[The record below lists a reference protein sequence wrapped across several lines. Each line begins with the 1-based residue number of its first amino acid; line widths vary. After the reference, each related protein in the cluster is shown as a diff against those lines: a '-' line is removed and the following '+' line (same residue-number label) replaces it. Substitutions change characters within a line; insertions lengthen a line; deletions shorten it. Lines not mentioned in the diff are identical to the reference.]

1 MSIKRSFI
9 DEGLTTVLFQLFTCV
24 AFFCPEWGQAQ
35 HYAFRSYGVEVGL
48 PQSQIEDLLEDRYG
62 RLWAATL
69 GGLVRWNGHQFEVWD
84 ERKGLVN
91 NRVHRLLLTTD
102 NYLWCITERGV
113 SRFDGQRFTSF
124 SQKEGFPHGVAF
136 KVWLGKSGKDW
147 WAWVRTEYGE
157 VKLIHYENGRF
168 QEKKL
173 PLGLYSVSGYL
184 PDLLMDARQH
194 LWISNVHGLFYSA
207 PESGRSD
214 TVWLAPKPKDGKEV
228 FPLVKRLLWAG
239 DAGSVIL
246 SMEVATDSF
255 VVYRAH
261 TDGTMEVLPES
272 DEVSIAVKLFRDKK
286 GFYWWILRDGSL
298 ICTHEGRVKYR
309 WDEAHGLP
317 VNSINFIYQDSRGD
331 FWIGT
336 NNNQLLFYQEDS
348 FLHYGEPEGLA
359 RGEVWSIAEDK
370 QNNIWIGT
378 SGSLG
383 LYHYDEEAERMVR
396 AESKQVLPF
405 LGRVTAIIPLND
417 DTLLLGTHYGLWE
430 YNVRTGQFI
439 NAGGKYGLE
448 GAKQIAHILYEPE
461 ASTFWIATL
470 GNGLYEK
477 TPDTLRHY
485 DAQSVGLPSNFVRYT
500 LKDSKGTLWVCT
512 TYGISALSPGGEWTH
527 YTRETVHL
535 PNDYVL
541 QAAEDAWGNVWFAC
555 LGGLLRF
562 DGKQFRTYG
571 TEQGL
576 NSHIVYSVLCV
587 DDKLWIGTQQ
597 GANCWQVNERG
608 EVVKRRSFQA
618 EDGFSA
624 RESNAAAIYRDSRG
638 RIWMGTIQGVH
649 RFDHPQ
655 PFRKPKAAW
664 VGISKIYLF
673 LQPVNWTAEEW
684 QGYYTAVDS
693 VFAQP
698 VGLRL
703 PHDQNNLTFVFE
715 ALDYAYAHKIE
726 FSWWM
731 EGLDKQWVP
740 WSKRR
745 EITYAG
751 LSPGTY
757 TFWLNA
763 RTSDGE
769 LLLDKPLRYSFTI
782 RPPFYSSTWFYV
794 LMSLALIG
802 VVFAIMWWRSE
813 RIRRQKQRLE
823 IMIKEAKRDLEEK
836 NKELEE
842 KKKELEE
849 QARYLEQLNA
859 TKDRFFSILAHDIK
873 GPLNSLTAFL
883 DIMSNHL
890 DEMSKEDIQFMSS
903 SLNRS
908 VKNLY
913 QLLENVLSWSRSQ
926 MGVIEYNFEELPL
939 KNIVKENLQLLHMS
953 ASNKG
958 IELRDEVPSDLV
970 VYADRPSLNTIIRNL
985 LSNAIKFTGEGGEVT
1000 VGASVNGHKA
1010 VVFVRDT
1017 GVGMPKEIQERLF
1030 KVDKRVSTKGT
1041 ANETGTGLGLIL
1053 VKEFVERNGGEIW
1066 VESQVDVGT
1075 TFYFTLP
1082 LTDHTPNRQ
1091 DNYSQTQGEQAMQ

>member
-1 MSIKRSFI
+1 MNTAPVFCLARF
-9 DEGLTTVLFQLFTCV
+9 LVWLMVFHPLFL
-24 AFFCPEWGQAQ
+24 QAQ
-35 HYAFRSYGVEVGL
+35 HYAFRSYGVEEGL
-48 PQSQIEDLLEDRYG
+48 PQSQVEDMLEDRYG
-62 RLWAATL
+62 RLWVATL
-69 GGLVRWNGHQFEVWD
+69 GGLARWNGQHFEVWD

-113 SRFDGQRFTSF
+113 SRFDGQTFTSF

-136 KVWLGKSGKDW
+136 KVWLGKTGKDW

-157 VKLIHYENGRF
+157 VKLVHYQNGGFR
-168 QEKKL
+168 EKRL
-173 PLGLYSVSGYL
+173 PLPLHSTTGYL
-184 PDLLMDARQH
+184 PDLLMDPHGH
-194 LWISNVHGLFYSA
+194 LWMSNAHGLFYFD
-207 PESGRSD
+207 PGKEVVD
-214 TVWLAPKPKDGKEV
+214 TVWQAPEQKAEKEI
-228 FPLVKRLLWAG
+228 FPVIKRLLWAESNG
-239 DAGSVIL
+239 TVLLSLEVDTDSFAVYRAGVNGTMELLPESQ
-246 SMEVATDSF
+246 EVATAL
-255 VVYRAH
+255 R
-261 TDGTMEVLPES
+261 T
-272 DEVSIAVKLFRDKK
+272 FRDKQ
-286 GFYWWILRDGSL
+286 GNYWWVLRDGSL
-298 ICTHEGRVKYR
+298 LCTREGAVIYR

-317 VNSINFIYQDSRGD
+317 ASSINFVYQDSRGD

-336 NNNQLLFYQEDS
+336 NNNKLLFYHTDS
-348 FLHYGEPEGLA
+348 FLHYGEAEGLPV
-359 RGEVWSIAEDK
+359 GEVWTITEDR
-370 QNNIWIGT
+370 QHNVWIGT
-378 SGSLG
+378 AGSLG
-383 LYHYDEEAERMVR
+383 LYRYDEEQECMLQAE
-396 AESKQVLPF
+396 AKQALPF
-405 LGRVTAIIPLND
+405 FGRVTAIIPLSD

-430 YNVRTGQFI
+430 YSIRSKHFI
-439 NAGGKYGLE
+439 NAGEKYGLE
-448 GAKQIAHILYEPE
+448 GAKQIAHILYDPVN
-461 ASTFWIATL
+461 ATFWIATL

-485 DAQSVGLPSNFVRYT
+485 DARTAGLPSNFVRYVF
-500 LKDSKGTLWVCT
+500 KDSKNTLWVCT
-512 TYGISALSPGGEWTH
+512 TYGVSALSPGGEWKH
-527 YTRETVHL
+527 YTRETVRL

-541 QAAEDAWGNVWFAC
+541 QATEDPWGNVWFAC
-555 LGGLLRF
+555 LGGVLRF
-562 DGKQFRTYG
+562 DGKQFKAYG
-571 TEQGL
+571 VEQGL
-576 NSHIVYSVLCV
+576 NSHIVYSILSV

-597 GANCWQVNERG
+597 GANCWKINAKGGVL
-608 EVVKRRSFQA
+608 KRRAFQA
-618 EDGFSA
+618 EEGFTA
-624 RESNAAAIYRDSRG
+624 RENNAAAIYRDSRG
-638 RIWMGTIQGVH
+638 RIWMGTIQGLH
-649 RFDHPQ
+649 RFDLLQ
-655 PFRKPKAAW
+655 PFRQPKATF

-673 LQPVNWTAEEW
+673 LQPVDWTSEEW
-684 QGYYTAVDS
+684 REYYSVMDS
-693 VFAQP
+693 VSALP
-698 VGLRL
+698 VGLKL

-715 ALDYAYAHKIE
+715 ALDYANAHKLE

-751 LSPGTY
+751 LGPGTY

-763 RTSDGE
+763 RTSDGD
-769 LLLDKPLRYSFTI
+769 LLLDKPVRYSFTI
-782 RPPFYSSTWFYV
+782 RPPFYSSTWFYI
-794 LMSLALIG
+794 LMALALAG
-802 VVFAIMWWRSE
+802 VVFGIMWWRSE
-813 RIRRQKQRLE
+813 RIRRQKRRLE

-842 KKKELEE
+842 KKRELEE

-939 KNIVKENLQLLHMS
+939 KNVIKENLQLLQMT
-953 ASNKG
+953 AANKG
-958 IELRDEVPSDLV
+958 IELHDEVPSDVV
-970 VYADRPSLNTIIRNL
+970 VYADRPSLNTIVRNL
-985 LSNAIKFTGEGGEVT
+985 LSNALKFTNEGGSVS
-1000 VGASVNGHKA
+1000 VGAFVDGQKA
-1010 VVFVRDT
+1010 TVYVRDT

-1066 VESQVDVGT
+1066 VESEVNVGT

-1082 LTDHTPNRQ
+1082 LGGTASNRQ
-1091 DNYSQTQGEQAMQ
+1091 STTTHSVEGKQAMQ